1 MLVPQSDFRTGV
13 SNMAR
18 RLSSNHCVKFATA
31 ILCVFAPCGLKV
43 ADAPHLEFAGVVKAS
58 FLSRTNG
65 LARLFSS
72 VIGTQFERNPKF
84 WLRGVS
90 GAQAIHAGGGAGA
103 MAITPWH
110 VLGANHWKQ
119 DVGAHL
125 YFCDAVGKTV
135 TRTVVAGTEIRSD
148 VKSDIFL
155 AVLDKALPNS
165 IAPLPLM
172 PSDWSNHIGSEPLL
186 VTAMNHRSE
195 FGIATLISPQNQ
207 VGPWF
212 RYGCSY
218 CSSALAP
225 NLPFL
230 ALHAGDSGH
239 PIMTLVDTNLILLG
253 HITLE
258 NGDSNFSGPDYSSY
272 ASDIQSAISSLGTNN
287 IAKTQKL
294 RMLNF
299 TPPYLQ

>member
-1 MLVPQSDFRTGV
+1 MFI
-13 SNMAR
+13 A
-18 RLSSNHCVKFATA
+18 
-31 ILCVFAPCGLKV
+31 CGLKA
-43 ADAPHLEFAGVVKAS
+43 ADHEHLELAAAVKSS

-65 LARLFSS
+65 VARLFSKS
-72 VIGTQFERNPKF
+72 VNGTEFERHPKF

-90 GAQAIHAGGGAGA
+90 GPEAIHVGSGAGA
-103 MAITPWH
+103 TAVTPWH

-125 YFCDAVGKTV
+125 CFCDAVGNTV

-148 VKSDIFL
+148 IKSDIWL
-155 AVLDKALPNS
+155 AVLDKALPNP

-172 PSDWSNHIGSEPLL
+172 PADWTNHIGSEPLL
-186 VTAMNHRSE
+186 VTAMNQRSE
-195 FGIATLISPQNQ
+195 FGLATLVSLQTSASA
-207 VGPWF
+207 WF

-218 CSSALAP
+218 CSSDLAP
-225 NLPFL
+225 NLVFL
-230 ALHAGDSGH
+230 PLRAGDSGR
-239 PIMTLVDTNLILLG
+239 PIMTLFEKNLVLLG

-258 NGDSNFSGPDYSSY
+258 YGYSNFAGPDYSRY
-272 ASDIQSAISSLGTNN
+272 AADIQSAIASLGTNN

-294 RMLNF
+294 RMVNF